1 MIEPRDVTGLKI
13 GITRDYF
20 WDYCQDDVG
29 AVVENAIDE
38 LVTAGATSFEV
49 PLPEAAASI
58 QVWGEGAIVASEGY
72 AFPQSQLPA
81 WIDSL
86 DPNVRVRMET
96 ALEAKTLTN
105 SRGALPHSEF
115 ICIGT
120 CQIRSRRCASGTHGP
135 ITPRVSPMLRIQR
148 SINQNLLSLAIPC
161 QVMWVFAL

>member
-1 MIEPRDVTGLKI
+1 MIAPRDVTGLKI

-38 LVTAGATSFEV
+38 LVTAGAAALEL

-72 AFPQSQLPA
+72 AFLQSQLPA

-96 ALEAKTLTN
+96 ALEAKTLDYH
-105 SRGALPHSEF
+105 GALLPHSGF
-115 ICIGT
+115 ICIST

-135 ITPRVSPMLRIQR
+135 HHAPASLR
-148 SINQNLLSLAIPC
+148 C
-161 QVMWVFAL
+161 